1 MGGLTHDQ
9 EFDRQLQTLLDK
21 DYPALA
27 GMGVHEFT
35 RTIEPLRK
43 LLPHAVA
50 TEQDSIPFLIVV
62 RSSLVPTIAA
72 VERIEVRGKAG
83 WSDMADEIDSYK
95 PIDGVDLPLGQAYL
109 VVDVDTGKETLNV
122 RPNDALP
129 MITGAGRTPL
139 TTDEGV
145 ALVTQL
151 PEVLTDRN
159 CFQALGSR
167 ADNKRI
173 PSFWISKGA
182 PRLGWCWAGNPH
194 TWLGSASCARRV
206 TVAEREEMD
215 VRASAALR
223 R

>member
-62 RSSLVPTIAA
+62 RGSLVPTIAA

-194 TWLGSASCARRV
+194 TWLGAG
-206 TVAEREEMD
+206 
-215 VRASAALR
+215 SAAAR
-223 R
+223 YGAA

>member
-1 MGGLTHDQ
+1 MGGLTHDE

-27 GMGVHEFT
+27 GIGVGEFT
-35 RTIEPLRK
+35 QIIEPLRE

-50 TEQDSIPFLIVV
+50 TEQDSIPFTIVV
-62 RSSLVPTIAA
+62 RGSLVPTIAA
-72 VERIEVRGKAG
+72 VERFEVRGKAG

-95 PIDGVDLPLGQAYL
+95 PIDGVDVPLGPAYL
-109 VVDVDTGKETLNV
+109 VVDVDTGKDTLNV

-139 TTDEGV
+139 TADEGV

-194 TWLGSASCARRV
+194 TWLGAG
-206 TVAEREEMD
+206 
-215 VRASAALR
+215 SAAAR
-223 R
+223 VGAA

>member
-1 MGGLTHDQ
+1 MGGLTHDE

-21 DYPALA
+21 GYPALA
-27 GMGVHEFT
+27 GIGVEEFT
-35 RTIEPLRK
+35 RLIEPLRE
-43 LLPHAVA
+43 LLPRAVSAVA
-50 TEQDSIPFLIVV
+50 TGQDPIPFLIVV
-62 RSSLVPTIAA
+62 RGSLVPTVAA
-72 VERIEVRGKAG
+72 VERFEVRGKAG

-95 PIDGVDLPLGQAYL
+95 PIDGVDVPLGPAYL
-109 VVDVDTGKETLNV
+109 VVDVDTGKDTLNV

-167 ADNKRI
+167 ADNKRV

-194 TWLGSASCARRV
+194 TWLGAG
-206 TVAEREEMD
+206 
-215 VRASAALR
+215 SAAGR
-223 R
+223 YGAA

>member
-27 GMGVHEFT
+27 GMSVHDFT

-62 RSSLVPTIAA
+62 RGSLVPTIAA

-194 TWLGSASCARRV
+194 TWLGAG
-206 TVAEREEMD
+206 
-215 VRASAALR
+215 SAAAR
-223 R
+223 YGAA

>member
-1 MGGLTHDQ
+1 VGGLTHDQ

-194 TWLGSASCARRV
+194 TWLGAG
-206 TVAEREEMD
+206 
-215 VRASAALR
+215 SAAAR
-223 R
+223 YGAA